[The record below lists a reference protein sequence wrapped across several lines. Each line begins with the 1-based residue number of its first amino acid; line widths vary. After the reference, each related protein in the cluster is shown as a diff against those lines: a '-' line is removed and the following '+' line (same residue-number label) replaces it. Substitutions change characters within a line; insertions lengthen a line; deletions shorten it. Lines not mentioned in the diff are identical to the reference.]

1 MLFWV
6 FVFLLT
12 RQSSLTRE
20 HPNLLVRA
28 PTEGSCDCTI
38 NSCRTLFDIIWG
50 CLVTIFACT
59 WVALHQNVPDP
70 APAAK
75 AAHDADD
82 DHCSGSDFSKTHG
95 FFCNMGG
102 FVSEEGHP
110 VSSIKQLP
118 DYMPAIQKIKKA
130 DIEDKS
136 KGDTLSKG
144 VAIAQGLWFVTQCLA
159 RVSQH
164 LPLTEL
170 EVATLAF
177 AVLSVI
183 IRLLW
188 LHKPLDVQQ
197 PIVVARSEVDIDP
210 LQEEDTTP
218 PSDSVTLIDKI
229 FSGISSIYQEYSPLS
244 STSVP
249 SFYISGIYQEY
260 SPLSS
265 TSVPNFY
272 SIEIDAK
279 DTYRFLAFAGVC
291 GIGSTFGSIH
301 CAAWNALFPSMA
313 EMWIWRISF
322 VFIAA
327 YPALTML
334 FAAINVWAPYN
345 NITVAVLWS
354 FMVAGFVVYPL
365 CRLFLIILS
374 FTTLRALPPSKE
386 VRCYS
391 VQPLTP
397 NRTKTSRSSFRS
409 LGLLTPTAALY
420 IVERWILTPL
430 SQVDFNDGTPSYAG
444 LNPGPLFNYK
454 ASFKARYC
462 ALRKPNLYQSE
473 SRPMLPQRRST
484 IQYKKS
490 VKLLVRSPGC
500 QSYVSLNPE
509 DVDLALIVFNCFE
522 RALFCAFTSAS
533 DLLN

>member
-1 MLFWV
+1 MLFWI
-6 FVFLLT
+6 FVFLLA
-12 RQSSLTRE
+12 RQSGLTQG
-20 HPNLLVRA
+20 HPNLLARA
-28 PTEGSCDCTI
+28 PTEASCDCTV
-38 NSCRTLFDIIWG
+38 NSCRTLFDIVWG
-50 CLVTIFACT
+50 CLATIFACT

-70 APAAK
+70 DLGWFSLLLQKLRMMLMTIIAPEVIVEFK
-75 AAHDADD
+75 V
-82 DHCSGSDFSKTHG
+82 SKTHG

-102 FVSEEGHP
+102 FVSEKGHP

-197 PIVVARSEVDIDP
+197 PIVIARSEVEIDP

-229 FSGISSIYQEYSPLS
+229 FSGISDIYQEYSPLS
-244 STSVP
+244 STSFP

-265 TSVPNFY
+265 TSVPSFY
-272 SIEIDAK
+272 SIELDAK

-313 EMWIWRISF
+313 EMWIWRISS

-354 FMVAGFVVYPL
+354 FMVAGFVVYPFF
-365 CRLFLIILS
+365 RLFLIILS
-374 FTTLRALPPSKE
+374 FTTLRALPPSAF
-386 VRCYS
+386 VDVNWS
-391 VQPLTP
+391 
-397 NRTKTSRSSFRS
+397 N
-409 LGLLTPTAALY
+409 Y
-420 IVERWILTPL
+420 IPHL
-430 SQVDFNDGTPSYAG
+430 
-444 LNPGPLFNYK
+444 
-454 ASFKARYC
+454 
-462 ALRKPNLYQSE
+462 
-473 SRPMLPQRRST
+473 
-484 IQYKKS
+484 
-490 VKLLVRSPGC
+490 
-500 QSYVSLNPE
+500 
-509 DVDLALIVFNCFE
+509 
-522 RALFCAFTSAS
+522 
-533 DLLN
+533 

>member
-12 RQSSLTRE
+12 RQSGLTQG
-20 HPNLLVRA
+20 HPNLLIR
-28 PTEGSCDCTI
+28 TSEMSCDCTI

-50 CLVTIFACT
+50 CLATIFACT

-70 APAAK
+70 DLGYFALLMRKLRMMLVTIIAPEFVVGFATRQLVSARGISK
-75 AAHDADD
+75 E
-82 DHCSGSDFSKTHG
+82 FNVSKTHG

-110 VSSIKQLP
+110 VSKMKQLP
-118 DYMPAIQKIKKA
+118 AYIPAIQKIKTA

-197 PIVVARSEVDIDP
+197 PIVVARSEIDIDP
-210 LQEEDTTP
+210 LQEEDISPPNDGITP
-218 PSDSVTLIDKI
+218 IEKI
-229 FSGISSIYQEYSPLS
+229 WNGIFGDYGTYHPIS

-249 SFYISGIYQEY
+249 SFY
-260 SPLSS
+260 
-265 TSVPNFY
+265 
-272 SIEIDAK
+272 SIEIDGK
-279 DTYRFLAFAGVC
+279 DGYGLAAVAGVF
-291 GIGSTFGSIH
+291 GVGSIFGSIH
-301 CAAWNALFPSMA
+301 CAAWNAFFPSMS
-313 EMWIWRISF
+313 EMRMWRISS

-327 YPALTML
+327 YPVLTILLMIANGAWAADNDIAAAV
-334 FAAINVWAPYN
+334 FAILYMVGL
-345 NITVAVLWS
+345 VA
-354 FMVAGFVVYPL
+354 YPL

-374 FTTLRALPPSKE
+374 FTTLRSLPPSAFMD
-386 VRCYS
+386 VNWS
-391 VQPLTP
+391 
-397 NRTKTSRSSFRS
+397 N
-409 LGLLTPTAALY
+409 Y
-420 IVERWILTPL
+420 IPHL
-430 SQVDFNDGTPSYAG
+430 
-444 LNPGPLFNYK
+444 
-454 ASFKARYC
+454 
-462 ALRKPNLYQSE
+462 
-473 SRPMLPQRRST
+473 
-484 IQYKKS
+484 
-490 VKLLVRSPGC
+490 
-500 QSYVSLNPE
+500 
-509 DVDLALIVFNCFE
+509 
-522 RALFCAFTSAS
+522 
-533 DLLN
+533 

>member
-6 FVFLLT
+6 FVFLLA
-12 RQSSLTRE
+12 RQSSLTQG
-20 HPNLLVRA
+20 HPDLLSRA
-28 PTEGSCDCTI
+28 ATEASCDCTI
-38 NSCRTLFDIIWG
+38 NSCRTLFDIVWG
-50 CLVTIFACT
+50 CLATIFACT

-70 APAAK
+70 DLGWFSLLMRKLHMMLVTIIAPEIVVGFAARQLVFGTVDRK
-75 AAHDADD
+75 RQEFNV
-82 DHCSGSDFSKTHG
+82 STTHG

-110 VSSIKQLP
+110 VSTEKQLP
-118 DYMPAIQKIKKA
+118 AYISAIQKITKA

-159 RVSQH
+159 RIFQQ

-183 IRLLW
+183 IHLLW

-197 PIVVARSEVDIDP
+197 P
-210 LQEEDTTP
+210 
-218 PSDSVTLIDKI
+218 SVTLIDKI
-229 FSGISSIYQEYSPLS
+229 FSGISGIYQEYSPLS

-249 SFYISGIYQEY
+249 SFY
-260 SPLSS
+260 
-265 TSVPNFY
+265 

-279 DTYRFLAFAGVC
+279 DTYRFVAFAGVC
-291 GIGSTFGSIH
+291 GVGSTFGSIH

-313 EMWIWRISF
+313 EMWIWRISS

-334 FAAINVWAPYN
+334 FAPINVWAPYN

-365 CRLFLIILS
+365 CRLFPIILS
-374 FTTLRALPPSKE
+374 FTTLRALPPSLF
-386 VRCYS
+386 VDVNWS
-391 VQPLTP
+391 
-397 NRTKTSRSSFRS
+397 N
-409 LGLLTPTAALY
+409 Y
-420 IVERWILTPL
+420 IPHL
-430 SQVDFNDGTPSYAG
+430 
-444 LNPGPLFNYK
+444 
-454 ASFKARYC
+454 
-462 ALRKPNLYQSE
+462 
-473 SRPMLPQRRST
+473 
-484 IQYKKS
+484 
-490 VKLLVRSPGC
+490 
-500 QSYVSLNPE
+500 
-509 DVDLALIVFNCFE
+509 
-522 RALFCAFTSAS
+522 
-533 DLLN
+533 